1 MAYSIIE
8 TVGNGSSQYP
18 INFTLGYNSQDEVK
32 CQVNGAVDGLG
43 DPVYSA
49 LTWINPGLV
58 EVAGGPFDGDDDL
71 VFTRTVDKT
80 ELIHDYSNG
89 EAIEELNLDESNK
102 QNLMA
107 IHEILDG
114 RLESPLVQD
123 LDMGNHRIINLED
136 GVDPQDAVTVG
147 QISLDI
153 LDGHIAAAAASATA
167 ADASAD
173 AADAS
178 ADAAGAS
185 AIASANSAAAALASE
200 IAATAA
206 ASGMKFRQVRIATT
220 TNDTHSG
227 LAARDGVTPIAGDRI
242 LSKDKSAPELNGIYI
257 ASAGAWSRATDMDSW
272 AEVPGTVVI
281 ATEGTVNADKAFL
294 CTSNEG
300 GTLGTTAITFINWA
314 AVLFDATVTNAKL
327 ATMAANTMKV
337 NATAGAASP
346 TDVAVGANQFL
357 ARSSTGNIVVK
368 SITDLAFNL
377 LDDATQ
383 GAMQATL
390 GITSGITL
398 MAKITPGAVTTSQQ
412 TGIPSTVKRVT
423 INFQGLAKAG
433 TGDFNVEIGPS
444 SGVVSS
450 GYVGVARGNN
460 ISTGMAVGTSW
471 SALGPV
477 CGSILLTLMD
487 STNNVWAW
495 QGCPSGGGFNI
506 EMGGYIALS
515 GPLERIRIT
524 DAGGTPGN
532 FSAGSWQVT
541 YDS

>member
-102 QNLMA
+102 QTLMA
-107 IHEILDG
+107 IHEVLDG

-123 LDMGNHRIINLED
+123 LDMGNHKIVNLAD
-136 GVDPQDAVTVG
+136 GVDPQDAVTMN
-147 QISLDI
+147 QIDLVTLNDTV
-153 LDGHIAAAAASATA
+153 AAAAASAA
-167 ADASAD
+167 AALVSENAASGFADDADASAD
-173 AADAS
+173 LSAA
-178 ADAAGAS
+178 
-185 AIASANSAAAALASE
+185 SAAAALASE

-206 ASGMKFRQVRIATT
+206 ANGMKFRQVRIATT
-220 TNDTHSG
+220 SNDTHSG

-257 ASAGAWSRATDMDSW
+257 AAAGAWSRATDMDSW

-294 CTSNEG
+294 CTSNDG

-337 NATAGAASP
+337 NATAGTASP
-346 TDVAVGANQFL
+346 TDVAIGANQFL
-357 ARSSTGNIVVK
+357 CRVSTGNIAPRAV
-368 SITDLAFNL
+368 TDAAISV
-377 LDDATQ
+377 LDDTTVAAMRSTLEVGPWEGGTQ
-383 GAMQATL
+383 STSSGTAFDFTSVPSWVTRIEVMFNAISLSGTDDILVQIGDSG
-390 GITSGITL
+390 GIETSGY
-398 MAKITPGAVTTSQQ
+398 GSSSEY
-412 TGIPSTVKRVT
+412 STVTVTSSAGFILRMNTAGENHTGVLVLNRLDSASNWVASGVFRPTGGSGTSGVAVGGKSLSAALDRVRVT
-423 INFQGLAKAG
+423 R
-433 TGDFNVEIGPS
+433 
-444 SGVVSS
+444 SGSNTFDNGSVTV
-450 GYVGVARGNN
+450 RG
-460 ISTGMAVGTSW
+460 W
-471 SALGPV
+471 
-477 CGSILLTLMD
+477 
-487 STNNVWAW
+487 
-495 QGCPSGGGFNI
+495 
-506 EMGGYIALS
+506 
-515 GPLERIRIT
+515 
-524 DAGGTPGN
+524 
-532 FSAGSWQVT
+532 
-541 YDS
+541 